1 MTNLTHREVGR
12 THFIGNYFL
21 ESSRLAIASNEAPA
35 SIVVTD

>member
-12 THFIGNYFL
+12 THFIENYSL
-21 ESSRLAIASNEAPA
+21 ESPRLAIASNERPA